1 MATAGWIVLAGLA
14 LLWPDHIAS
23 AIDGVPLDRALE
35 AILVGGIFPAL
46 CVLNH
51 GFMRTRVARICIL
64 LLVGWKAA
72 GAALFVQ
79 DGWCLR
85 FEPARPIVTGAR
97 GAPHAW
103 DLRADWRADDPA
115 CSAIVA
121 RPYAD
126 IAAFPA
132 WFFNLPPPSE
142 SWPQPEE
149 RPPGA
154 TTAVHVAGFA
164 STTRDGVLRI
174 EVGPD
179 VHAATSID
187 GRIVDGDAPLAAG
200 VHRVAIDG
208 VLTGDRWALAP
219 LWNGRDLWSSP
230 VIATVRRPSPFAIR
244 AHAVATLVAPLVAA
258 ALFVAWTASA
268 IAQVTSAAVLTWTLG
283 ASLAIAWLLTHDLH
297 GAARWAIAALAAGAA
312 VPVPARFRNMRG
324 ALLMI
329 GVPWI
334 VFVLAISGPAIGR
347 WFLYGV
353 GHDMWMYQRYAYR
366 IVMQGYWLE
375 GGTPTFYFQPLY
387 RWINGLLHVVFGDS
401 SVGEWWWDG
410 ACLLAGAMC
419 SFQITRRAAGFRW
432 AIAAAAATLG
442 VFVLGTAWSL
452 IGVGLSDISGAGF
465 LSLASLAAMAGRRR
479 AAYAVAAGVL
489 ATLAF
494 YTRLNHLVLAFA
506 VAVFALP
513 LRVPVA
519 SLPRLWMWRTQVA
532 WRAAA
537 IVMSIVAVGIL
548 LFAWRT
554 WHYTGVFSVFYG
566 TSRSLL
572 SNWQPGAPI
581 AASLGRTLESVLMV
595 LTVNDPPRFDVFA
608 LPVLAGAGA
617 ALLAILGVPLFREL
631 PAAGVLY
638 FLASIVGAIVARGS
652 AYPGRFSV
660 HVMPITCALTMC
672 AAAAIARRAAQL
684 RMWNSECGIRAR
696 SRDTATTNSTF
707 HIPHS

>member
-1 MATAGWIVLAGLA
+1 MAAAGWIVLAALA
-14 LLWPDHIAS
+14 LLWPDHVAS
-23 AIDGVPLDRALE
+23 AVDGIPLDRALE

-46 CVLNH
+46 CVLH
-51 GFMRTRVARICIL
+51 RGFLRTRFARVCIL
-64 LLVGWKAA
+64 LLLGWKAA

-85 FEPARPIVTGAR
+85 FEPALQVVKDAR

-103 DLRADWRADDPA
+103 DLRADWRADDPV

-121 RPYAD
+121 RPYVD

-154 TTAVHVAGFA
+154 TTALRVSGFA
-164 STTRDGVLRI
+164 STARDGVLRVD
-174 EVGPD
+174 VGPD
-179 VHAATSID
+179 VHADTSID
-187 GRIVDGDAPLAAG
+187 GRIVRGDTPIAAG
-200 VHRVAIDG
+200 VHRVAIEG

-230 VIATVRRPSPFAIR
+230 VVATVRRPSPFAVRVHPAASLI
-244 AHAVATLVAPLVAA
+244 APLVAA
-258 ALFVAWTASA
+258 ALLGAWTASA
-268 IAQVTSAAVLTWTLG
+268 VAQVTSVAVLAWTIG
-283 ASLAIAWLLTHDLH
+283 ASIAVAWLLTHDLH
-297 GAARWAIAALAAGAA
+297 GAARWTIAALAAGAA
-312 VPVPARFRNMRG
+312 VPVPGRYRNMRG

-334 VFVLAISGPAIGR
+334 VFVLVISAPAIGR

-353 GHDMWMYQRYAYR
+353 GHDMWMYQRFAYR
-366 IVMQGYWLE
+366 IVLQGYWLE
-375 GGTPTFYFQPLY
+375 GGTPTFWFQPLY

-410 ACLLAGAMC
+410 ACLLAGAML
-419 SFQITRRAAGFRW
+419 SFRITRRAGFRW

-442 VFVLGTAWSL
+442 VFVLGTAWNL
-452 IGVGLSDISGAGF
+452 IGVGLSDISAAGF
-465 LSLASLAAMAGRRR
+465 LSLASLAAIASRRR
-479 AAYAVAAGVL
+479 PAYAVAAGVL

-494 YTRLNHLVLAFA
+494 YTRLNHLLLAFA

-519 SLPRLWMWRTQVA
+519 ALPRPRTWRTRVA

-537 IVMSIVAVGIL
+537 IVVSIVAVGIL

-566 TSRSLL
+566 TQRSLL
-572 SNWQPGAPI
+572 SNWRPGAPI
-581 AASLGRTLESVLMV
+581 AASVGRTIESVLMV

-617 ALLAILGVPLFREL
+617 ALLAIFGVPVFKEL

-638 FLASIVGAIVARGS
+638 FLASIAGAIVARGS

-660 HVMPITCALTMC
+660 HVMPITCALMMC
-672 AAAAIARRAAQL
+672 AAAGIVRRAAAIK
-684 RMWNSECGIRAR
+684 NSE
-696 SRDTATTNSTF
+696 SRTKNASTAS
-707 HIPHS
+707 

>member
-1 MATAGWIVLAGLA
+1 MITAAWIVLAALA
-14 LLWPDHIAS
+14 LLWPDRIAS
-23 AIDGVPLDRALE
+23 AIDGVPLDRTLE

-46 CVLNH
+46 CVLNRR
-51 GFMRTRVARICIL
+51 FLRTRLARACIL
-64 LLVGWKAA
+64 LLLGWKAA
-72 GAALFVQ
+72 SAALFVQ

-85 FEPARPIVTGAR
+85 FEPSRPIVIGGR

-154 TTAVHVAGFA
+154 TTAVHVSGFA
-164 STTRDGVLRI
+164 STSRDGVLRV

-179 VHAATSID
+179 LRAATSID
-187 GRIVDGDAPLAAG
+187 GRLVDGDAPLAAG

-219 LWNGRDLWSSP
+219 LWNGRDVWSSP
-230 VIATVRRPSPFAIR
+230 VIATVRRPSAIAIR
-244 AHAVATLVAPLVAA
+244 LHAAAALVAPLVAA
-258 ALFVAWTASA
+258 VLFVAWTASA
-268 IAQVTSAAVLTWTLG
+268 IAQVTSAAVLAWTLG
-283 ASLAIAWLLTHDLH
+283 ASLAIAWLLTQGFH
-297 GAARWAIAALAAGAA
+297 GAARWAIAALAAAAA
-312 VPVPARFRNMRG
+312 VPVPPRFRNMRG

-334 VFVLAISGPAIGR
+334 AFVLVISAPAIGR

-353 GHDMWMYQRYAYR
+353 GHDMWMYQRFAYR

-375 GGTPTFYFQPLY
+375 GGTPTFWFQPLY
-387 RWINGLLHVVFGDS
+387 RWINGLLHIVFGDS

-410 ACLLAGAMC
+410 ACLLAGAMFA
-419 SFQITRRAAGFRW
+419 FQITRRAAGFRW
-432 AIAAAAATLG
+432 AMAAAAATLG
-442 VFVLGTAWSL
+442 VFVLGTAWNL
-452 IGVGLSDISGAGF
+452 IGVGLGDISGAGF
-465 LSLASLAAMAGRRR
+465 LSVASLAAMASRRR
-479 AAYAVAAGVL
+479 TAYAVAAGAF

-519 SLPRLWMWRTQVA
+519 ALPRPALWRGRVA

-537 IVMSIVAVGIL
+537 IVVSIVAGGIV

-566 TSRSLL
+566 TQRNLL

-581 AASLGRTLESVLMV
+581 AASLGRTIESVLMV
-595 LTVNDPPRFDVFA
+595 LTVNDPARFDVFA

-638 FLASIVGAIVARGS
+638 FLASIAGAIVARGS

-660 HVMPITCALTMC
+660 HVMPITCALVMC

-684 RMWNSECGIRAR
+684 GIWNSEFGIR
-696 SRDTATTNSTF
+696 RDGRDAATTHSKF
-707 HIPHS
+707 HIPNS